1 MKTSQII
8 MRLSKLGICG
18 IISLLSYTA
27 MVVFSP
33 LAYPGYDWMSMA
45 VSELSAA
52 GAPSK
57 ELAGQLNALFG
68 PCALVSIMAV
78 CMVVADSR
86 SKSFRI
92 GIYLFAVME
101 WCCNVGYE
109 CFPWISDED
118 ALAFQNIMHIAVTVA
133 VVALSIVSLL
143 VIAIGAKKDN
153 RKTIEVWAIISL
165 AAMLGG
171 AIGTQIL
178 PQMLFGIAERISTFS
193 VVVFNAVLG
202 IELLRGSF
210 NDNQSEKNNRKKDRK
225 NYPVLNGDRDTAT
238 LLVTLPDGSKG
249 WTDGLGNGCIR

>member
-8 MRLSKLGICG
+8 KRLSRLGICG

-33 LAYPGYDWMSMA
+33 LAYPGYNWMSMA
-45 VSELSAA
+45 VSELSAE

-68 PCALVSIMAV
+68 PCALVSVMAV
-78 CMVVADSR
+78 CMVVTDS
-86 SKSFRI
+86 KFKLFRI

-109 CFPWISDED
+109 CFPWISDEN
-118 ALAFQNIMHIAVTVA
+118 ALGFQNIMHIAVTVA
-133 VVALSIVSLL
+133 VVVLSIVSLF

-171 AIGTQIL
+171 AIGARTL

-202 IELLRGSF
+202 IELLRGSLS
-210 NDNQSEKNNRKKDRK
+210 DNQHKKDIRNK
-225 NYPVLNGDRDTAT
+225 KVMEVL
-238 LLVTLPDGSKG
+238 
-249 WTDGLGNGCIR
+249 